1 MNKRVTIDGAAGEPQ
16 PAVLVGDPLP
26 KPAPPQLTAEG
37 IAILGSHPATVSQ
50 APFDKPW
57 LIYTCSPHNFE
68 KRQLP
73 RWDEWFEV
81 HVPLADR
88 TRAYPYLKWLETVPL
103 VWMRDADAIKHFPGA
118 KLYPEQEMKDEFGPF
133 TFTSSIAF
141 ILAKAIKDCETNG
154 IKQIGLWGIMQAS
167 PNEFCAAPATRALTA
182 DLRWA
187 PIGDLK
193 VGDDLIAFD
202 EYPGNVSG
210 GTNATDGNPFR
221 KWRAAK
227 VTAASELTLPCYR
240 FVMADGTE
248 LVSSVNHKWLNN
260 EGSWIESR
268 HVRANGDYPGA
279 TRIIKLLNTWTP
291 DRSWRAGYLAAA
303 VDGEGHLTQYENSE
317 HSAQFRVGYAQRR
330 NAMRAEVLAAAKSF
344 GFEFGEGT
352 DLNCNLLGGKAKTLE
367 FLGRFRPPRL
377 LSQLDHEKIGTM
389 NRMGAVPVEHVEFV
403 GDHPVIGLATSTETF
418 IAEGF
423 ASHNTYQRPGI
434 QNLIWQATKRGIK
447 VVAPRESR
455 LFDPPPEDF

>member
-1 MNKRVTIDGAAGEPQ
+1 MHGTVSQPVMNKRVTIDGAAGEPQ

-81 HVPLADR
+81 HIPLADR

-103 VWMRDADAIKHFPGA
+103 VWMRDRDAVRHFPGA

-141 ILAKAIKDCETNG
+141 IIAKAIKDCEANG
-154 IKQIGLWGIMQAS
+154 IKQIGLWGIMQES
-167 PNEFCAAPATRALTA
+167 PNEF
-182 DLRWA
+182 
-187 PIGDLK
+187 
-193 VGDDLIAFD
+193 
-202 EYPGNVSG
+202 
-210 GTNATDGNPFR
+210 
-221 KWRAAK
+221 
-227 VTAASELTLPCYR
+227 
-240 FVMADGTE
+240 
-248 LVSSVNHKWLNN
+248 
-260 EGSWIESR
+260 
-268 HVRANGDYPGA
+268 
-279 TRIIKLLNTWTP
+279 
-291 DRSWRAGYLAAA
+291 
-303 VDGEGHLTQYENSE
+303 
-317 HSAQFRVGYAQRR
+317 
-330 NAMRAEVLAAAKSF
+330 
-344 GFEFGEGT
+344 
-352 DLNCNLLGGKAKTLE
+352 
-367 FLGRFRPPRL
+367 
-377 LSQLDHEKIGTM
+377 
-389 NRMGAVPVEHVEFV
+389 
-403 GDHPVIGLATSTETF
+403 
-418 IAEGF
+418 
-423 ASHNTYQRPGI
+423 TYQRPGI